1 MNCRLIEGRY
11 PTYASVIRQ
20 DNPNLA
26 TVNRAALLSALRRVL
41 IFSSATSALVKL
53 QIDGGKM
60 TVSSQNIDFS
70 MSAEESL
77 LCDYQ
82 GTPLSIGFK
91 GTFLTELLQNVEGD
105 EITFQLADAS
115 RAGIIV
121 PVAQPEGEQVQMLLM
136 PMMLNN

>member
-11 PTYASVIRQ
+11 PNYASVIRQ

>member
-1 MNCRLIEGRY
+1 
-11 PTYASVIRQ
+11 
-20 DNPNLA
+20 
-26 TVNRAALLSALRRVL
+26 
-41 IFSSATSALVKL
+41 
-53 QIDGGKM
+53 M